1 MLFLELAPRAKV
13 VSFDIG
19 GPTKPWIGRQKA
31 RLQAAYGDRFSLVL
45 GDSAVE
51 VPKRR
56 KAQAGDEACDVVFID
71 GAKTT
76 EGRLADL
83 RNFRLSS
90 RPNALL
96 FLDEAT
102 SQRCVNGSATW
113 DECTGAK
120 WVQRNGHGYAA
131 AVKAYNEFARSGEMR
146 VLQCTWADLTGRKHV
161 PTIKALK
168 EDGLCAAEFVR
179 L

>member
-1 MLFLELAPRAKV
+1 M
-13 VSFDIG
+13 
-19 GPTKPWIGRQKA
+19 
-31 RLQAAYGDRFSLVL
+31 
-45 GDSAVE
+45 E

-56 KAQAGDEACDVVFID
+56 KANADQGCDVVFID

-102 SQRCVNGSATW
+102 SQRCANGSATW
-113 DECTGAK
+113 DECTRDQ
-120 WVQRNGHGYAA
+120 WMQRNGHGYAA
-131 AVKAYNEFARSGEMR
+131 AVKAYNEFSRNGEMR
-146 VLQCTWADLTGRKHV
+146 VLQCTWADITGRKNL
-161 PTIKALK
+161 PLAKALK
-168 EDGLCAAEFVR
+168 EDGLCAAEFT
-179 L
+179 